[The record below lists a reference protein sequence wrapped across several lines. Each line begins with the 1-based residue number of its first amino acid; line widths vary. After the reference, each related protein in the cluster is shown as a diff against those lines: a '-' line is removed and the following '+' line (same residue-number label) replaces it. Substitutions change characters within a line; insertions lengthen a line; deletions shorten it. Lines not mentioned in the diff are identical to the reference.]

1 MLPSS
6 VKAQYKGVADN
17 ENRRRFSGSAW
28 ALVMA
33 VMALVAM
40 VHAGLWMAARET
52 MTAPAAINK
61 FSSLSFAPY
70 GKKSNPEDGG
80 VTDEAQIRSDM
91 KVVAPYTKAIRTYS
105 STGGLELVPAI
116 AAEYDIKVSVG
127 AWVDKRD
134 ERNERELREVVEL
147 ARKHRNINAV
157 VVGNETIFRADQT
170 VDELIKKIQ
179 RVKRETNL
187 PVTTGEIWNVWL
199 EHPELVSAVDF
210 IAVHILP
217 YWEGQPETSVVDRT
231 IQIYSKLRAA
241 YPGKRIVIAE
251 FGWPS
256 GGYNLHGANP
266 GPLIQAQVIRDF
278 VARADAYGIDYNIV
292 EAFDQ
297 PWKTNEGSV
306 GAYWGLFDGNRH
318 LKFPLSGEITD
329 ARFGINLAIAL
340 ILGALFSL
348 PVLRMAR
355 PTVGHVAV
363 RIAAANGAG
372 AWFAVVFDHWVTHY
386 FVSGALVSMTVGF
399 VLMIPLII
407 VAIARIDELG
417 AIVFGRA
424 PRRLLAK
431 PAQEP
436 TREPAR
442 APKVSIHIP
451 AYREQPEMLKAT
463 LDAVSRLEY
472 PNFECIVIINNTPD
486 PAYWQ
491 PIEEHCRLL
500 GERFKFLN
508 EPKVQGFKAGA
519 LRIALTHTDPEAEI
533 IGVID
538 ADYVVHPDWLKD
550 LVPAFEDPRVGIVQ
564 APQDHRDGSRSV
576 LHEMMNAEYAGFFD
590 IGMVQRN
597 EHDAIVVHGTMVLI
611 RRTALAAGG
620 DWSSDTI
627 CEDTDLGLSLLEQG
641 WSTHYTSRRYGWG
654 MLPDTYEAFRKQR
667 HRWAYGGVQIVKKH
681 WRKMWQP
688 ESTRL
693 TGDQR
698 REFAVGWFNWL
709 GAESIGVL
717 MAIFNIL
724 WVPVVAFAGIAVPE
738 RILTLPII
746 ATFVVYLVHFAW
758 LYRQRVGIGVLRSIG
773 AAIAAMGMQ
782 FTVAKAVA
790 DGVVKDNLPFTV
802 TAKGGG
808 KAAKKGSDFPAFW
821 EAVLA
826 GLLLLGAFVL
836 YMRNFHQVREINI
849 FIVVLMVQSL
859 PFLSAAGMA
868 ALERSQLNDLA
879 LWRSLGR
886 RIQLVLAR
894 RAADVVPP
902 KVAAD

>member
-6 VKAQYKGVADN
+6 VKAEYKGLPDN
-17 ENRRRFSGSAW
+17 ENRRRFSKSTF
-28 ALVMA
+28 ALVLA
-33 VMALVAM
+33 VVAM
-40 VHAGLWMAARET
+40 VATMHGALWMWARDT
-52 MTAPAAINK
+52 LSAPATISQFN
-61 FSSLSFAPY
+61 SLSFAPY
-70 GKKSNPEDGG
+70 HKNSDPESGG

-91 KVVAPYTKAIRTYS
+91 KVVAPYTRAIRTYA

-116 AAEYDIKVSVG
+116 AADYDIKVSVG
-127 AWVDKRD
+127 AWIDKSD
-134 ERNERELREVVEL
+134 ERNERELRAVNEL
-147 ARKHRNINAV
+147 ARKNRNINAI
-157 VVGNETIFRADQT
+157 VVGNETIFRNDQT

-179 RVKRETNL
+179 RVKRETSGI

-217 YWEGQPETSVVDRT
+217 YWEGQPEASVVDRS
-231 IQIYSKLRAA
+231 IQIYNKLRAA

-256 GGYNLHGANP
+256 GGYNLRDAHP
-266 GPLIQAQVIRDF
+266 GPMTQAQVIRDF
-278 VARADAYGIDYNIV
+278 VARAEAYGIDYNIV

-306 GAYWGLFDGNRH
+306 GSYWGLFDGDRH
-318 LKFPLSGEITD
+318 LKF
-329 ARFGINLAIAL
+329 NLAGDITNSRAGTNMIIAL
-340 ILGALFSL
+340 VIGALLSL
-348 PVLRMAR
+348 TALRMVR
-355 PTVGHVAV
+355 PTFGHVAMRV
-363 RIAAANGAG
+363 AAANAVG
-372 AWFAVVFDHWVTHY
+372 AWMAVVFDYWVTHY
-386 FVSGALVSMTVGF
+386 FVTGAMFSMALGF
-399 VLMIPLII
+399 ILLIPLVF
-407 VAIARIDELG
+407 VAMARIDELA

-431 PAQEP
+431 PA
-436 TREPAR
+436 REPHR

-463 LDAVSRLEY
+463 LDAVARLDY

-486 PAYWQ
+486 PEFWQ
-491 PIEEHCRLL
+491 PIEEHCALL

-519 LRIALTHTDPEAEI
+519 LRIALAHTDPEAEV

-564 APQDHRDGSRSV
+564 APQDHRDGKRSV
-576 LHEMMNAEYAGFFD
+576 MHEMMNAEYAGFFD

-597 EHDAIVVHGTMVLI
+597 EHDAVVVHGTMVLI
-611 RRTALAAGG
+611 RRTALKAGG

-654 MLPDTYEAFRKQR
+654 MLPDTFEAFRKQR

-681 WRKMWQP
+681 WKKMW
-688 ESTRL
+688 SRDATRL
-693 TGDQR
+693 TGEQR
-698 REFAVGWFNWL
+698 REFLMGWFNWL
-709 GAESIGVL
+709 GAESVGVL
-717 MAIFNIL
+717 LALLNIV
-724 WVPVVAFAGIAVPE
+724 WVPVVAFGGIAVPE
-738 RILTLPII
+738 RILTLPIV
-746 ATFVVYLVHFAW
+746 ATFFIYLVHFMW
-758 LYRQRVGIGVLRSIG
+758 LYRLRVGIDPVRSIG

-790 DGVVKDNLPFTV
+790 DGVVKDNLPFNV

-808 KAAKKGSDFPAFW
+808 KAKTGSDFAAFW
-821 EAVLA
+821 ETVIA
-826 GLLLLGAFVL
+826 GLLLLGAAVL
-836 YMRNFHQVREINI
+836 HTTNEHQVHEINI
-849 FIVVLMVQSL
+849 FKWVLVVQSL
-859 PFLSAAGMA
+859 PFLAAAGMA
-868 ALERSQLNDLA
+868 GLERTPLNELRLLA
-879 LWRSLGR
+879 PR
-886 RIQLVLAR
+886 R
-894 RAADVVPP
+894 
-902 KVAAD
+902 